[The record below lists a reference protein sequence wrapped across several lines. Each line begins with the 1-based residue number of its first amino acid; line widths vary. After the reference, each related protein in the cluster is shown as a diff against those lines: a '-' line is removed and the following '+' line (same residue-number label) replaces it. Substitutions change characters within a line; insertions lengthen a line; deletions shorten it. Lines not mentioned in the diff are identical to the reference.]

1 MYDCAFTRKRLRAYK
16 ANIYFFYSEISRT
29 LLGGEHKPSNIDL
42 RTNEIGLEL
51 MLGYCASIDSLDE
64 RNTGVICKH

>member
-1 MYDCAFTRKRLRAYK
+1 
-16 ANIYFFYSEISRT
+16 T

-42 RTNEIGLEL
+42 RINEIRLEL

-64 RNTGVICKH
+64 RNTGVV